1 MKTPNT
7 SHFEFQLILIF
18 TKTNFNAKMT
28 DNEYKIPNKT
38 R

>member
-7 SHFEFQLILIF
+7 SHFDFQLILIF
-18 TKTNFNAKMT
+18 TKINFNAKMT
-28 DNEYKIPNKT
+28 DTKYKIPNKT